1 MKRGLLIFTLM
12 LVVIAF
18 FPQDAQA
25 IALAPSLRFYPC
37 INADGTYTL
46 RVKVVENLGGLNGIG
61 GIENFVPIGFNLMGR
76 KNGGEWKDYG
86 EVYIGWL
93 GTFWGNPEG
102 TTFDFYLTHN
112 GLNGFTGVPLGVP
125 INGFGYYSIK
135 LEGTEYPRCKVCKG
149 KPLFK
154 MYLLTRPDSYCLI
167 ISEYHPSVERQKAL
181 CFPGT
186 DWVATSTP
194 CVGYVCDED
203 CWQCDYMGFERLR
216 LKDLREIY
224 ERHLARTQ

>member
-1 MKRGLLIFTLM
+1 MKRVLLILTLM
-12 LVVIAF
+12 FVVVAF

-25 IALAPSLRFYPC
+25 IPLGPSLRFYPC
-37 INADGTYTL
+37 INAKGTYTL
-46 RVKVVENLGGLNGIG
+46 RVKVVDNLGGIDGVG
-61 GIENFVPIGFNLMGR
+61 GAENFFPIGFNLIGR
-76 KNGGEWKDYG
+76 KNGGEWKNYG

-102 TTFDFYLTHN
+102 TTFDFY
-112 GLNGFTGVPLGVP
+112 FDFLGGPVGSSLG

-135 LEGTEYPRCKVCKG
+135 LQGTEYPRCEVCKG

-186 DWVATSTP
+186 DWVATNTP
-194 CVGYVCDED
+194 CAGYVCDED
-203 CWQCDYMGFERLR
+203 CWQCDYLGFERLR
-216 LKDLREIY
+216 LKDLRSIY